1 MSANSR
7 KIRCGLL
14 PMMFASTLSRPRWAI
29 ASTQS
34 PISCAAARSIAI
46 STNGIRLSDPSSEK
60 LLAPRNRFWMNSS
73 NTAAVVICR

>member
-14 PMMFASTLSRPRWAI
+14 PMMLASTLSRPRWAI
-29 ASTQS
+29 AITTSW
-34 PISCAAARSIAI
+34 ISWPAARSIAI
-46 STNGIRLSDPSSEK
+46 SKSGIRLSEPSSEK

-73 NTAAVVICR
+73 NTVAVVICR